1 MLNSFGRNLS
11 AIREKSGS
19 TNPAN
24 CHPEDLIAMGVEDDD
39 EVTITS
45 AFGSIPAIVKANDRI
60 KRGVVAMHHCWGLSP
75 DKQGAVRENGS
86 NTNLLVDSEAEI
98 QRYTG
103 MVRSSSIPIKITKPI
118 TSA

>member
-1 MLNSFGRNLS
+1 
-11 AIREKSGS
+11 
-19 TNPAN
+19 
-24 CHPEDLIAMGVEDDD
+24 
-39 EVTITS
+39 
-45 AFGSIPAIVKANDRI
+45 
-60 KRGVVAMHHCWGLSP
+60 LSP